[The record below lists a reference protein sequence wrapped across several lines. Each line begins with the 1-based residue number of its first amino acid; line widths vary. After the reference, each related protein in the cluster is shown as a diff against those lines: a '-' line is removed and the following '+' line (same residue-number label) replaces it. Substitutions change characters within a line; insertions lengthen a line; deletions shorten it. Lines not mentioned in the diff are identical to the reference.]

1 VPERVALAVEHVDPG
16 WPLPAVLRLVL
27 ARGALARGDVGAA
40 EAYAAGLPESPDRG
54 ALEGR
59 FAEARGDRAGAAR
72 AYLAAGDLDDIERI
86 VDGYA
91 RDERFDAA
99 LPLQQVAIARL
110 ESDRTQA
117 DELARAFYEL
127 GVLDEAHSYRLRQF
141 SQTRHDAELQAA
153 AAYARAVALSPLSER
168 YLIAY
173 GNQLLNL
180 QRVDDAEQAFG
191 RARDVD
197 PASAVPLAGLGE
209 AAFRRRD
216 FAQAR
221 AYLESARAIDP
232 RAPAVVRLAHELRL

>member
-1 VPERVALAVEHVDPG
+1 L
-16 WPLPAVLRLVL
+16 
-27 ARGALARGDVGAA
+27 
-40 EAYAAGLPESPDRG
+40 
-54 ALEGR
+54 
-59 FAEARGDRAGAAR
+59 AEARGDRAGAAR
-72 AYLAAGDLDDIERI
+72 AYLAAGDLDDIERV

-99 LPLQQVAIARL
+99 LPLQQQAIARL
-110 ESDRTQA
+110 ESDRTQT

-127 GVLDEAHSYRLRQF
+127 GMLDEAYSYRLRQF
-141 SQTRHDAELQAA
+141 SQTRHDAELRAA

-168 YLIAY
+168 YLIAD

-180 QRVDDAEQAFG
+180 QRIGDAEEVFR

-197 PASAVPLAGLGE
+197 PASAVPLAALGD

-221 AYLESARAIDP
+221 AYLQRARAIDP
-232 RAPAVVRLAHELRL
+232 SAPAVARLAHELRL